1 MSMTLNKA
9 IDLLS
14 QVGTV
19 EEWNEV
25 RDSIKAKVTD
35 KDWVRNY
42 VPTIDG
48 SGLIVEV
55 LGRDGK

>member
-1 MSMTLNKA
+1 MTLNKA
-9 IDLLS
+9 IELLS

-19 EEWNEV
+19 EEWNAV

-35 KDWVRNY
+35 KDWVKNY
-42 VPTIDG
+42 VPTIDV

>member
-1 MSMTLNKA
+1 MTLNKA
-9 IDLLS
+9 IELLS

-19 EEWNEV
+19 DEWNAV

-35 KDWVRNY
+35 KDWVKNY
-42 VPTIDG
+42 VPAIDV

>member
-1 MSMTLNKA
+1 MSMKLNKA
-9 IDLLS
+9 IELLS

-35 KDWVRNY
+35 RDWVQNY
-42 VPTIDG
+42 LPTIDA